1 MSTLLKVCQKLDFA
15 WPCYLSFH
23 SWWLS
28 NNGICS
34 SMLSITT
41 SRLWNLGSSG
51 WYSHFSS
58 NPNSSTIMEAMVF
71 RNNRAFR
78 SYSYCKLNIFW
89 YKDHSMTL
97 LDRLVSSM
105 ITLHLGYAPKMD
117 LLDAQCG
124 SESITSLVSI
134 NNIEPLLWIVHHSQN
149 KTVPYIQLLQIRYN
163 RLLETLWLPWSG

>member
-1 MSTLLKVCQKLDFA
+1 MSKLDFA

-58 NPNSSTIMEAMVF
+58 NPNSSTILEAMVS
-71 RNNRAFR
+71 RNSRAFR
-78 SYSYCKLNIFW
+78 SDNYCRMNIAL
-89 YKDHSMTL
+89 YKDHPMTL
-97 LDRLVSSM
+97 LGRLVWSM
-105 ITLHLGYAPKMD
+105 VPLHLESAPKMD
-117 LLDAQCG
+117 LVDAQCG